1 MQETIKKKR
10 VGIFS
15 LTCDEGC
22 SIYLI
27 EIFNK
32 KLPGWLEKM
41 ELGYF
46 LSIKDH
52 MEIDDLDIAL
62 IEGVISTKKDL
73 EEVLKLRRKSKIIIA
88 MGSCAISAL
97 PSGQRN
103 NFSED
108 QQERIKPELEKF
120 GFLPKCIPLKDAIEV
135 DDNVPGCPI
144 DEQKFIEVFEKHL
157 Q

>member
-1 MQETIKKKR
+1 MQEIKTKKKK

-32 KLPGWLEKM
+32 KLLQWLEKI

-46 LSIKDH
+46 LSLKDH
-52 MEIDDLDIAL
+52 MDIKDLDIAL
-62 IEGVISTKKDL
+62 IEGVISTQKDL
-73 EEVLKLRRKSKIIIA
+73 DQVLDIRKKTKVVIA
-88 MGSCAISAL
+88 MGSCAISAM

-103 NFSED
+103 QFTQE
-108 QQERIKPELEKF
+108 QQERIAPELKKF
-120 GFLPKCIPLKDAIEV
+120 GFLPKCISLKEAINV
-135 DDNVPGCPI
+135 DDNVNGCPI
-144 DEQKFIEVFEKHL
+144 DRKKFIEVFEKYI
-157 Q
+157 